1 MTERGQI
8 QYGSSTITYTVNRS
22 NRRKKTIEI
31 TLDGHAG
38 VLVAAP
44 EATPAEDIAAII
56 NKRAKWIVRKTP
68 LSGLDLHPRRFVSG
82 ETLPYMGRQV
92 RMHIDE
98 ANDVGKALV
107 SFRHWHFEV
116 LVPVGLEGPARHDA
130 IRRAFLRWYGAR
142 ATERLREKVRRWSR
156 LLGLQ
161 PTDLLIRDQR
171 QRWASCAPD
180 GTLRFN
186 WRVIM
191 AEAALIDYVVLHEL
205 AHLSVKGH
213 SAEFWALVASVMPDY
228 ASRRKRL
235 REVGPYLSL

>member
-1 MTERGQI
+1 MTERGQVRF
-8 QYGSSTITYTVNRS
+8 GNSTITYTVNRS
-22 NRRKKTIEI
+22 SRRKKTIEI

-44 EATPAEDIAAII
+44 EATPADDIAAIVS
-56 NKRAKWIVRKTP
+56 KRADWIVRKSTAAA
-68 LSGLDLHPRRFVSG
+68 LNRHPRQFVSG
-82 ETLPYMGRQV
+82 ETLPYLGRRV
-92 RMHIDE
+92 RLY
-98 ANDVGKALV
+98 VSKADLRRAEV
-107 SFRHWHFEV
+107 HFRHWHFEV
-116 LVPVGLEGPARHDA
+116 LVPSNMKESIRHDS
-130 IRRAFLRWYGAR
+130 IRYAFQRWYRSR
-142 ATERLREKVRRWSR
+142 AKERLREEVRRWSR
-156 LLGLQ
+156 LLGLR
-161 PTDLLIRDQR
+161 PADVLIRDQR

-228 ASRRKRL
+228 ASRRNRL